1 MATNLNHGSSDDVS
15 VEQVRVVPKESA
27 QVLAL
32 AVVLDVIKS
41 RIGIFGID
49 NNETRYF
56 REKPYG
62 RAGDVECIHT
72 SLNWLLKAARVTM
85 ITSAPYFDISNTVRR
100 LHTRPCRV
108 CVHSAKSS
116 SPHTPYPSTLP
127 W

>member
-1 MATNLNHGSSDDVS
+1 MATNPNHGSSDDVS
-15 VEQVRVVPKESA
+15 VEQVRIVPKESA

-49 NNETRYF
+49 KNETRHF

-72 SLNWLLKAARVTM
+72 SLNWLLKAARVTL
-85 ITSAPYFDISNTVRR
+85 IPSATYFDISNTVRR